1 MSLNALNTQHSFIWS
16 GRDDLEDGEQRLRVH
31 HVITPIRELSSQRS
45 GAQLLGFE
53 TDEGVLRNKG
63 RVGAKM
69 APDAI
74 RSALSNLAWH
84 SDGSVNAEIYDLGNS
99 GSSSHP
105 LEQNQNI
112 TADIITAALS
122 RGPVVVLG
130 GGHEIAWP
138 SFLGLSNHLRQSEPN
153 PRIGI
158 INFDAH
164 FDLREYQSETVALT
178 PSSGTPF
185 SQIADHCQ
193 SEQLTFEYFCIGISS
208 TSNTQAL
215 FDKAQRLNVRYIEDT
230 ELLLNPHAPM
240 LEKLERFIASVDYLY
255 LTIDLDVFNAA
266 LAPGVS
272 APAAIGLSI
281 EHFYPFFNAIL
292 QHNNKLLMADIAEC
306 NPTYDIDNR
315 TAKLAARLCW
325 QMLTAM
331 SKQQK

>member
-1 MSLNALNTQHSFIWS
+1 MSPKAINTQHSFTWS
-16 GRDDLEDGEQRLRVH
+16 GRDDLEDGEKRLRVH
-31 HVITPIRELSSQRS
+31 HVITQIHELMSDTC

-53 TDEGVLRNKG
+53 TDEGVSRNKG
-63 RVGAKM
+63 RVGAKA

-74 RSALSNLAWH
+74 RGALSNLAWH
-84 SDGSVNAEIYDLGNS
+84 SETKILDLGNS
-99 GSSSHP
+99 GSHNTS
-105 LEQNQNI
+105 LEQNQST
-112 TADIITAALS
+112 TAEIITNALS
-122 RGPVVVLG
+122 HGPVVVLG

-138 SFLGLSNHLRQSEPN
+138 SFLGLSNYLRQSEPN

-164 FDLREYQSETVALT
+164 FDLREYQSETVPLK

-193 SEQLTFEYFCIGISS
+193 SEQLAFEYLCIGISS

-230 ELLLNPHAPM
+230 ELLLTPHTPM
-240 LEKLERFIASVDYLY
+240 LEELEQFIASVDYLY

-281 EHFYPFFNAIL
+281 EHFYPFFDAIL
-292 QHNNKLLMADIAEC
+292 QHNNKLLMADIAEY